1 MALLSLYDN
10 GPSVLRNPPKSPE
23 SSFLVTKD
31 SMGLR
36 KVSESSGSLPQPLGG
51 SLPQQRPALSCCST
65 KPKPGPGFT
74 FCLRFRSGGEG

>member
-36 KVSESSGSLPQPLGG
+36 KVSESSGSP
-51 SLPQQRPALSCCST
+51 PQQRPALSCCST